1 MITKEIT
8 DRKIAQCWWTESCFF
23 FGEIESTLSWHHP
36 QHLLKHPCS
45 VALPGRLPPAPPSVS
60 PALLLLLPKAGSA
73 ESALKSSRPASL
85 LPGAQALLTGGR
97 SPVLGSGLSPSQH
110 CWCRGP
116 PGLPPGGLSNPLL
129 TVRALPC
136 LLPHLSVLP
145 SFTHPASIYCVSATV
160 LGTRHTT
167 ENKRQSLPT

>member
-8 DRKIAQCWWTESCFF
+8 NRKIAQCWWIESCFF
-23 FGEIESTLSWHHP
+23 FGELKALFLGIIPSTCLNILVQSLSLDGS
-36 QHLLKHPCS
+36 HLPLHLSLQPFSRCY
-45 VALPGRLPPAPPSVS
+45 
-60 PALLLLLPKAGSA
+60 PKAGSA

-116 PGLPPGGLSNPLL
+116 PGLPPGDLSNPLL
-129 TVRALPC
+129 TVRALRC

-145 SFTHPASIYCVSATV
+145 SFTHPASMYCVCQP
-160 LGTRHTT
+160 LY
-167 ENKRQSLPT
+167 